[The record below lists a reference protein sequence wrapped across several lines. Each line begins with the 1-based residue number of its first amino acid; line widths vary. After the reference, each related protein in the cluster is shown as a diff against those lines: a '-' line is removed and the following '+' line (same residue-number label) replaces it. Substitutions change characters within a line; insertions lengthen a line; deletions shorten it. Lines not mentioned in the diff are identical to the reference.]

1 MSGATIPDSRD
12 AGSPRQGRP
21 RGFLTLADIPVADW
35 TAVWDRAAYLDKHRL
50 ATSLSGKTIAL
61 VMEKASTR
69 TRVSFEVAAYELGG
83 NSTVLQSEG
92 SQLARGEP
100 AEDTARVL
108 SGYCH
113 AIVVRTF
120 GQERVAAFA
129 RAASVPV
136 INGLSDQHHPCQ
148 VATDVHTVRQH
159 FGARWPSLRYAWI
172 GDGNNMAQSWIEAA
186 GMFGLDLV
194 LACPDGFAPDPLL
207 VAAARTEQAQLGK
220 GAITLTTD
228 PRVAAEGAHVL
239 STDVWAS
246 MGQESEVAK
255 RKAAFV
261 GYRIDEP
268 LLARAASD
276 AIVLHCLPAHR
287 GEEITSEV
295 LDGPRSL
302 AWVQATNRLHVAK
315 AILERVMSAA

>member
-1 MSGATIPDSRD
+1 MTA
-12 AGSPRQGRP
+12 RP
-21 RGFLTLADIPVADW
+21 RGFLTLADIDVAAW
-35 TAVWDRAAYLDKHRL
+35 PAVWDRAAALERNRL
-50 ATSLSGKTIAL
+50 ATSLAGKTVAL
-61 VMEKASTR
+61 VFEKASTR

-83 NSTVLQSEG
+83 NSVVLASEG

-108 SGYCH
+108 SSYCH

-148 VATDVHTVRQH
+148 VATDLHTVRQH
-159 FGARWPSLRYAWI
+159 FGKIQGLRYAWI
-172 GDGNNMAQSWIEAA
+172 GDGNNMAQSWLEAA

-194 LACPDGFAPDPLL
+194 LACPDGFAPDAQL
-207 VAAARTEQAQLGK
+207 VKAARAGQERLGK
-220 GAITLTTD
+220 GRIELTHD
-228 PRVAAEGAHVL
+228 PREAAAGAHVL

-246 MGQESEVAK
+246 MGQEAEAAQR
-255 RKAAFV
+255 RKAFD
-261 GYRIDEP
+261 GYQINGT
-268 LLARAASD
+268 LLAGAASD
-276 AIVLHCLPAHR
+276 AVVLHCLPAHR
-287 GEEITSEV
+287 GEEITGDV

-302 AWVQATNRLHVAK
+302 AWVQAANRLHVAK
-315 AILERVMSAA
+315 ALLEHVMQGA